1 MVTLVKPTSIIPP
14 SSLPILQFQ
23 HSESINSIFL
33 VQIAPIFPTRPMP
46 PIPVFKAAD
55 RYNNTFKSPKID
67 YAPKNP
73 VPVGIVLTDAE
84 ILTEV
89 KAHNSTFAF
98 YETLKEWLRSP
109 RSRVSTPNL
118 RLLIQNHVKNY
129 EVKNKRTTR
138 RDRGKQREA
147 IAAVSGA
154 PPPRKPKKD
163 KKKNSLKG
171 KQTLHTSK
179 TTNTAQV
186 SENSRSIGYWRII
199 NGIKTYVGPQMPIP
213 QRPTKMPSSTRINP
227 VEAPT
232 KWKVVDGVKIEVNPP
247 TSKPQIKFE
256 PALET
261 FFWRVVNGIK
271 ILGR

>member
-1 MVTLVKPTSIIPP
+1 MVTLAKPTFVIPP

-23 HSESINSIFL
+23 HPEFTKSVFL
-33 VQIAPIFPTRPMP
+33 VQLVPAFPTIPMP
-46 PIPVFKAAD
+46 PIPVFKATD
-55 RYNNTFKSPKID
+55 RYNTTFKSSKIN
-67 YAPKNP
+67 YAPQNP